1 VAAAFPERF
10 AARGNSR
17 DARLALR
24 LIEVF
29 VSAEDRTAAAES
41 IGSDAIAIW
50 YEPLSGERL
59 VVRALLQSA
68 QVEAVTDR
76 LKERLSARGDFRILV
91 IPVEASIPAPPAPE
105 EKPETEETARQ
116 AAQARER
123 VSREELYQDVSESAA
138 LNATYL
144 VMVGLSALVAALGV
158 INDSTA
164 VVIGAMV
171 IAPLLGPNLALSLA
185 TALGD
190 AKLAAR
196 AVRANLAGLGV
207 AFLESVAIGF
217 VMPVN
222 PSLHQVVTR
231 FGIHPAEVILALAS
245 GCAGALAFTTGAP
258 AALIGVMV
266 AVALLPP
273 LVTCGL
279 LVGSG
284 YFNFAMEPFQLTA
297 VNVICVNLAGVITF
311 VAQGIRP
318 HLWWEADRAR
328 RAVRVAIAL
337 WTVTLILLLAVALTL
352 QASR

>member
-1 VAAAFPERF
+1 
-10 AARGNSR
+10 
-17 DARLALR
+17 LALR
-24 LIEVF
+24 LIEAF
-29 VSAEDRTAAAES
+29 VSAQDRAAAAES
-41 IGSDAIAIW
+41 IGPDTIAIW

-59 VVRALLQSA
+59 LVRALVQSA

-76 LKERLSARGDFRILV
+76 LKERFPDREEFRIVV
-91 IPVEASIPAPPAPE
+91 IPVEAAIPAPPPPE

-144 VMVGLSALVAALGV
+144 VMVGLSAVVAALGV
-158 INDSTA
+158 INQSTA

-190 AKLAAR
+190 AKLAGR
-196 AVRANLAGLGV
+196 AVRANLAGLGL
-207 AFLESVAIGF
+207 AFAESVAIGF
-217 VMPVN
+217 AVPIA
-222 PSLHQVVTR
+222 PSLYQAMNR
-231 FGIHPAEVILALAS
+231 FGIHPGEVVLALAS

-279 LVGSG
+279 LVGAGS
-284 YFNFAMEPFQLTA
+284 FRLAVEPFQLTA
-297 VNVICVNLAGVITF
+297 ANVICVNLAGVITF

-318 HLWWEADRAR
+318 HRWWEADRAR

-337 WTVTLILLLAVALTL
+337 WTVTLVLLLAVALML
-352 QASR
+352 QAPK

>member
-1 VAAAFPERF
+1 VV
-10 AARGNSR
+10 
-17 DARLALR
+17 RLALR
-24 LIEVF
+24 LIEAY
-29 VSAEDRTAAAES
+29 VSSEDRAAAAES
-41 IGSDAIAIW
+41 IGPDAIAIW

-59 VVRALLQSA
+59 LVRALVQSA

-76 LKERLSARGDFRILV
+76 LKERFPDREEFRILV

-105 EKPETEETARQ
+105 EKPETEESARQ

-138 LNATYL
+138 LNAPYL

-196 AVRANLAGLGV
+196 AVRANLAGLGL
-207 AFLESVAIGF
+207 AFAESVAIGF
-217 VMPVN
+217 VIPVG
-222 PSLHQVVTR
+222 PSLHGVVTR
-231 FGIHPAEVILALAS
+231 FGVHPGEVVLALAS

-284 YFNFAMEPFQLTA
+284 HFGLAMDPFQLTA
-297 VNVICVNLAGVITF
+297 ANVICVNLAGVITF
-311 VAQGIRP
+311 AAQGIRP
-318 HLWWEADRAR
+318 NRWWEADRAR

-337 WTVTLILLLAVALTL
+337 WTVTLILLLAVALAL
-352 QASR
+352 QAGR